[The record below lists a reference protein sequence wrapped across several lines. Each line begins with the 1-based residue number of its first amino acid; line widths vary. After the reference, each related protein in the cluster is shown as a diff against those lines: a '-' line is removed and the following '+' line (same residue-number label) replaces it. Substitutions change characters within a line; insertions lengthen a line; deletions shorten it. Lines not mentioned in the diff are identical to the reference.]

1 MDICVSNGALW
12 VLEEIKGLIWQLGE
26 REWGREGRRRE
37 WGEGGWVVVVG
48 GKREGVDGGS
58 GKERDRWLAEVE

>member
-1 MDICVSNGALW
+1 MLNGALW
-12 VLEEIKGLIWQLGE
+12 VLEEIKGLILQLGE

-37 WGEGGWVVVVG
+37 RGEGGWVVVVG
-48 GKREGVDGGS
+48 GKREGVDAGS